1 MQQPPDLRGAVL
13 VVTGIMASG
22 KSTVAQLLATR
33 LPRAA
38 HVRGD
43 VFRRMIVAGRSEM
56 APGDPDDALDQLRLR
71 YKLAALVADEYAA
84 AGFTAVLQDI
94 VLGPALTDYVGALR
108 SRPRYLVVLAPRPE
122 VVANR
127 EAARDKSGY
136 GDWTVAG
143 LDDALRRETPRLGLW
158 LDTSEQT
165 PDQTVD
171 EVLSRLPE
179 ALVP

>member
-1 MQQPPDLRGAVL
+1 M
-13 VVTGIMASG
+13 VTGVMASG

-33 LPRAA
+33 MPRAA

-43 VFRRMIVAGRSEM
+43 VFRRMVVAGQAVM
-56 APGDPDDALDQLRLR
+56 TPDEPDEAIAQLRLR
-71 YKLAALVADEYAA
+71 YRLAALVADEYAA

-122 VVANR
+122 VVAAR
-127 EAARDKSGY
+127 EAARGKSGY
-136 GDWTVAG
+136 GDWTVSG
-143 LDDALRRETPRLGLW
+143 LDDALRRDTPRLGLW
-158 LDTSEQT
+158 LDTSDQA

-171 EVLSRLPE
+171 EVLSRLAE